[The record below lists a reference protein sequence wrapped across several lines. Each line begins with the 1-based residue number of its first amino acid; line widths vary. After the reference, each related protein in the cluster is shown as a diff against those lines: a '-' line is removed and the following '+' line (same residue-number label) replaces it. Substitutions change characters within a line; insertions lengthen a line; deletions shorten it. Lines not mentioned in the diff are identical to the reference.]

1 MLGDDVVVVIDS
13 GHSIAGETPTSRP
26 PQSPGSAPAP
36 RWLQLRAYRIRS
48 GNGAAME
55 EADVGPCC
63 SGWGTAPGDEE
74 HRRARNHP
82 SKTKLG
88 EDELV
93 ASKKASSFVV
103 TASMSAVEALKDQ
116 ARGCAGHRHAVPVS
130 LSSQTAGNGV
140 PSVLPRR
147 CRRRMRQGH
156 QAKEVGGEDAE
167 WVSPRLL
174 GT

>member
-1 MLGDDVVVVIDS
+1 MLGDDVVVVVDG

-74 HRRARNHP
+74 AIY
-82 SKTKLG
+82 
-88 EDELV
+88 
-93 ASKKASSFVV
+93 
-103 TASMSAVEALKDQ
+103 
-116 ARGCAGHRHAVPVS
+116 
-130 LSSQTAGNGV
+130 
-140 PSVLPRR
+140 
-147 CRRRMRQGH
+147 
-156 QAKEVGGEDAE
+156 
-167 WVSPRLL
+167 
-174 GT
+174 